1 MKKVTLASLFLL
13 GMSNVFGGM
22 RVEEKTIARDNV
34 SIKYTRI
41 LKYKTNMFGLPYSI
55 TITNLSDN
63 PIVVDPSIVSVPLI
77 PYQTIA
83 EALRTERK
91 LFGGFFTLGA
101 VTLGSM
107 SWYLSKNMEKFKITM
122 LPEGG
127 TRIESGNPP
136 WIVKA
141 GGITS
146 GITGLLGTY
155 LLYKLFTE
163 TQKILEAKL
172 AKETLHEP
180 ITIQPGQS
188 IEKLFWLK
196 NPTDPVKIDFDAV
209 KVLK

>member
-22 RVEEKTIARDNV
+22 RVEEKTVARDNV

-41 LKYKTNMFGLPYSI
+41 LKYKTNKFGLPYSI
-55 TITNLSDN
+55 TITNLSDKSL
-63 PIVVDPSIVSVPLI
+63 VVEPSIISTPLA
-77 PYQTIA
+77 PYQEVA
-83 EALRTERK
+83 KALQSERK
-91 LFGGFFTLGA
+91 LFAGFFTLGA
-101 VTLGSM
+101 TVLGSM
-107 SWYLSKNMEKFKITM
+107 SWYLSKNMEEFKITV
-122 LPEGG
+122 LPSGG
-127 TRIESGNPP
+127 TLIDTTSP

-180 ITIQPGQS
+180 ITIQSGES
-188 IEKLFWLK
+188 VKKLFWLR
-196 NPTDPVKIDFDAV
+196 NPQDQIKIDFDAI

>member
-13 GMSNVFGGM
+13 GMSNLFGGM
-22 RVEEKTIARDNV
+22 RVEEKTVARDNV

-41 LKYKTNMFGLPYSI
+41 LKYKTNKFEWPYCI
-55 TITNLSDN
+55 KIANLSN
-63 PIVVDPSIVSVPLI
+63 QPIVVDPSMISTPLVS
-77 PYQTIA
+77 YQDIA
-83 EALRTERK
+83 KALRAERK

-180 ITIQPGQS
+180 ITIQPGES
-188 IEKLFWLK
+188 VEKLFWPK
-196 NPTDPVKIDFDAV
+196 NPNDQVKIDFDAI